1 MIETLSFNLNGNP
14 VKLNVES
21 DRFLLWVLRTDL
33 GVTGPKYGC
42 GEGLCGACT
51 VLLNRK
57 AVPSCRIPVKEAKDA
72 EIVTI
77 EGLSVDGNLHPLQ
90 AAFIEKGAL
99 QCGFCTPGMILK
111 AYGLLMKNPE
121 PTEGEIVTEMEDH
134 LCRCGSYGRIVQAIQ
149 EAAKAMK
156 GGKS

>member
-1 MIETLSFNLNGNP
+1 MIETVSFNLNGNP